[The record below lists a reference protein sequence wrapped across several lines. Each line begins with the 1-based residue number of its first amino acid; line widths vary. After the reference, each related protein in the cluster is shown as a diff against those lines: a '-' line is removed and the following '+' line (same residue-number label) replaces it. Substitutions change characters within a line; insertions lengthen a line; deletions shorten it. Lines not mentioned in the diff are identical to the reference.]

1 MNQSDVAGCIYTSLF
16 AELKTLGGDGSVF
29 TVSEC
34 ASGAADFT
42 VPLVVLSVTDIC
54 QTAVDKSGQRIVVD
68 EKLYE
73 TPAQFMMGIC
83 CSVYGTAYA
92 AVLNVLG
99 EIAVCFKDNPSLD
112 VSACNWHGNECRK
125 VFVEPEIRQLE
136 QSRFGGRDGVHV
148 LSLFF
153 RIDFNINSRIGTGFK
168 RVEKRDLHSNVL
180 KK

>member
-16 AELKTLGGDGSVF
+16 AQLKTLGGGETSF
-29 TVSEC
+29 AVSEC
-34 ASGAADFT
+34 SSGITDFSIPVV
-42 VPLVVLSVTDIC
+42 VPSVTDVC

-73 TPAQFMMGIC
+73 TPARFMMGIC
-83 CSVYGTAYA
+83 FSIYGTTYA

-99 EIAVCFKDNPSLD
+99 EIVVCFKDNPSLD
-112 VSACNWHGNECRK
+112 VSACNWHGNECKK

-136 QSRFGGRDGVHV
+136 QNRFSDRDGVHV
-148 LSLFF
+148 MSLSY

-180 KK
+180 K